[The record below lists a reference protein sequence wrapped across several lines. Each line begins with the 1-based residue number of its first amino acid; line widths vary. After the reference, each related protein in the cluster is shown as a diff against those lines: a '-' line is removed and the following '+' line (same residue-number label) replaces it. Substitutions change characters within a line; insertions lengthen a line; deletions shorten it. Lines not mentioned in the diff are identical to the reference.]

1 MVTISLVMIVKNEEK
16 VLKRCLDSVVKLM
29 DEVIIVDT
37 GSTDRTK
44 EIASEYTDK
53 IYDFKWVDDFS
64 AARNFAFSKA
74 TMDYIYSCDADEVI
88 DEENRMRFMNLKI
101 ALVEDVEIVQMHY
114 VENGKSSV
122 LNARSEYRPKLY
134 KRLRGFT
141 WIEPIHETVRLD
153 PVVFDSDIE
162 ILHMP
167 ETIHSKRDFRVFEK
181 AYNKDKYLSDNLI
194 SMYSKELLKCG
205 DEDDFAKA
213 KTIFESI
220 LLNQKVTEEQLNKV
234 CCILAKAARISH
246 DDAAFIKYTTKSLVM
261 GGSSEICLELG
272 EYFLSK
278 NDNEEAIV
286 WFYNAAYESEPILD
300 VASQGK
306 APRLGLAQCYA
317 NIAKELGYSTFE
329 GDEDMKSHKE
339 APQDVSAIL
348 ELHKQYLKE
357 AMDWEMPEES

>member
-1 MVTISLVMIVKNEEK
+1 MVTISLVMIVKNEEN

-29 DEVIIVDT
+29 DEIIIVDT
-37 GSTDRTK
+37 GSTDKTK

-53 IYDFKWVDDFS
+53 IYDFKWVDDFA

-88 DEENRMRFMNLKI
+88 DEENRMRFMNLKMAMI
-101 ALVEDVEIVQMHY
+101 EDVEIVQMHY

-122 LNARSEYRPKLY
+122 LNSKSEYRPKLY
-134 KRLRGFT
+134 KRLRSFT

-167 ETIHSKRDFRVFEK
+167 ESIHSKRDFKVFEK
-181 AYNKDKYLSDNLI
+181 AYKKDKYLSDNLI

-213 KTIFESI
+213 TEIFESI
-220 LLNQKVTEEQLNKV
+220 LQKQKVTEEQLHKI
-234 CCILAKAARISH
+234 CCVLARAARLSGNKT
-246 DDAAFIKYTTKSLVM
+246 AFLKYTTKSLVM
-261 GGSSEICLELG
+261 GPSSEICLELG
-272 EYFLSK
+272 EYFLA
-278 NDNEEAIV
+278 NEDNEEAIV

-300 VASQGK
+300 ISSQGK
-306 APRLGLAQCYA
+306 APRLGLAQCYS

-329 GDEDMKSHKE
+329 GDEDMHRHEE
-339 APQDVSAIL
+339 APEDVSAIL

-357 AMDWEMPEES
+357 AMDWEMPE